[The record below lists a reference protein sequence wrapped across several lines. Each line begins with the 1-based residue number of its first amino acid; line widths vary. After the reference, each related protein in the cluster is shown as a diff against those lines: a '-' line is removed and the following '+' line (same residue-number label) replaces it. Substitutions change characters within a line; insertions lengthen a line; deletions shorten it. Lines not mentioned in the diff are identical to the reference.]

1 MFRQGNSFIHVSS
14 FVFSRRKLRDFFSEN
29 TLNYC
34 SYENVSGSFLG
45 FLLLEFYQQ
54 TITSSQIKENYYPL
68 FSLIEINILKILIS

>member
-1 MFRQGNSFIHVSS
+1 MYPVLSS
-14 FVFSRRKLRDFFSEN
+14 QNVNCGIFSEN